1 MKKIK
6 QLLSKFKKVIPALVE
21 GRFLRKTGIFLKSLV
36 VSLDRQFGIVAKYLL
51 SVSTPVQ
58 KNKIIFIT
66 FQGDYTCN
74 PKYITEEIL
83 AQGKNQDWDIVWTTR
98 KGNLYKSGAFPE
110 GVRLVE
116 QYTYDFYKE
125 LASAKIWVANSVE
138 FLKNPLYKKKGQV
151 LIETWHGSLGIKKFD
166 RDSNSGRRWV
176 EAAELNGKIASYCI
190 SNSTFETDVYRGSFW
205 PKTEILEYGHP
216 RNDILDPGDA
226 ERREKVKQK
235 IFARYGLS
243 SDVKVALYAPT
254 FRDSHTFSCY
264 DIVYNSL
271 IDALKDR
278 FGGDW
283 VVFVRFH
290 PTVRKYSK
298 GKLAGNDRVIDVT
311 NYPDIQEIMAASDA
325 AITDYSSWIYDFIFL
340 RKPGFIF
347 ATDIERY
354 NHERGFYYKLETTPF
369 PIAVSNEELFQN
381 IRNFDQEKYQ
391 RDVEEFLRGKGS
403 VEDGHAAE
411 RVVAKIAEILENA

>member
-51 SVSTPVQ
+51 SVSTPIQ

-138 FLKNPLYKKKGQV
+138 FLKTLFTRK
-151 LIETWHGSLGIKKFD
+151 
-166 RDSNSGRRWV
+166 R
-176 EAAELNGKIASYCI
+176 
-190 SNSTFETDVYRGSFW
+190 
-205 PKTEILEYGHP
+205 
-216 RNDILDPGDA
+216 
-226 ERREKVKQK
+226 
-235 IFARYGLS
+235 
-243 SDVKVALYAPT
+243 
-254 FRDSHTFSCY
+254 
-264 DIVYNSL
+264 
-271 IDALKDR
+271 
-278 FGGDW
+278 
-283 VVFVRFH
+283 VRC
-290 PTVRKYSK
+290 
-298 GKLAGNDRVIDVT
+298 
-311 NYPDIQEIMAASDA
+311 
-325 AITDYSSWIYDFIFL
+325 
-340 RKPGFIF
+340 
-347 ATDIERY
+347 
-354 NHERGFYYKLETTPF
+354 
-369 PIAVSNEELFQN
+369 
-381 IRNFDQEKYQ
+381 
-391 RDVEEFLRGKGS
+391 
-403 VEDGHAAE
+403 
-411 RVVAKIAEILENA
+411 